1 MIRMSDTKLP
11 LTEEL
16 DFAYLLTLM
25 PPLYN
30 VPEFA
35 WLPELFSV
43 IGHER
48 LIQLCKYCGG
58 ERIQIP
64 TLEQMSDSIEALQWF
79 YDVYIS
85 KKKSIAEVPVRLHML
100 FNTIHDVYEER
111 NAEPSEKRY
120 KIVEE

>member
-1 MIRMSDTKLP
+1 MSDTKLP

-25 PPLYN
+25 PPLHN

-58 ERIQIP
+58 ERIRIP

-85 KKKSIAEVPVRLHML
+85 KKKSISEVPVRLHML